1 MTKQRLSASS
11 WLRSHCHARTASGA
25 ARHVARV
32 FASAFSSP
40 RLNNLTGSHH
50 PTRVAFFPFLSLCS
64 RATRLFF
71 PVGISLIAL
80 CRLPSPDYWPERRA
94 GRSEKSSSIRAGFET
109 HLLTSGLILSI
120 PCQVILVIKLPK
132 VDRMEFVLIISL
144 PLLILIII
152 VAVVLCIV
160 CR

>member
-11 WLRSHCHARTASGA
+11 WLCSHCHAHTASGA

-64 RATRLFF
+64 RDSPLLPRRHLTNCALSSPF
-71 PVGISLIAL
+71 PGLLA
-80 CRLPSPDYWPERRA
+80 R
-94 GRSEKSSSIRAGFET
+94 EKSRTFREEQ
-109 HLLTSGLILSI
+109 LD
-120 PCQVILVIKLPK
+120 PR
-132 VDRMEFVLIISL
+132 RMEFVLIISL